1 VRRALAWFAP
11 GLLAACQ
18 QPPKGTAVRAT
29 AKSTVVAIPD
39 SAEQVAFGMRT
50 VLTNKGVATGV
61 LLSDTALFYD
71 QGGRIELRRV
81 NTTFFSSTGARD
93 GTLTSRTGNYNAR
106 LARLEAR
113 GDVVL
118 IRLDGRRLE
127 TQQLVYDQARNEV
140 FSDSAFVFTDKGRQM
155 TGVGFVSDPRLT
167 TFRVLRNAKG
177 TTTVQLPK
185 R

>member
-1 VRRALAWFAP
+1 MRRLLVAALAV
-11 GLLAACQ
+11 LAACQ
-18 QPPKGTAVRAT
+18 QKPKGTKVRAT
-29 AKSTVVAIPD
+29 APAAAVAIPD

-50 VLTNKGVATGV
+50 VLTNRGVATGV
-61 LLSDTALFYD
+61 LLSDTALFYE

-81 NTTFFSSTGARD
+81 NTTFYTSTGQKD
-93 GTLTSRTGNYNAR
+93 GTLTSRTGSYNAR

-140 FSDSAFVFTDKGRQM
+140 YSDSAFVFSDKGRQM
-155 TGVGFVSDPRLT
+155 TGIGFVSDPRLT

-177 TTTVQLPK
+177 TTTVQVP
-185 R
+185 RQ